1 MHACLF
7 EFVSS
12 MLSILAVNVV
22 AVVCSIANRNNL
34 PYFVSFRLPFKNKM
48 PGKIYSV
55 CTFFGLH
62 VIARE
67 KQKKTHAKS
76 KQGRVIEEW
85 KREV

>member
-1 MHACLF
+1 
-7 EFVSS
+7 

-34 PYFVSFRLPFKNKM
+34 PYFVSFRLPFKNARQDLF
-48 PGKIYSV
+48 S
-55 CTFFGLH
+55 LH
-62 VIARE
+62 LLWFTRDRQR
-67 KQKKTHAKS
+67 KTKKTHAKS